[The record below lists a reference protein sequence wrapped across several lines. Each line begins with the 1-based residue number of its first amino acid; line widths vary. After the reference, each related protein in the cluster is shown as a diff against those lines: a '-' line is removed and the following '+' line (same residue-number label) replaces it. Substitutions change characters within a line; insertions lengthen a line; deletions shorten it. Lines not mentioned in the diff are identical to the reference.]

1 MSNTNPHITH
11 ISSYKDHLMVLVFLI
26 TLTII
31 TVAITSIELS
41 AYNVV
46 AALIIASIKA
56 TIVLLYF
63 MHLKFDQ
70 KIYLLMTVLV
80 LALIAS
86 VIGITLFDYIDR

>member
-1 MSNTNPHITH
+1 MSSENLHITH
-11 ISSYKDHLMVLVFLI
+11 ISSYKDHLLVLGFLI

-41 AYNVV
+41 AFNVV

-56 TIVLLYF
+56 TTVLLYF
-63 MHLKFDQ
+63 MHLRFDQ

-80 LALIAS
+80 LALVAT